1 MNFRHRSF
9 YEVLRSDFPC
19 NLYFDIEYDK
29 QFNSNC
35 VGEEA
40 IKLIRNC
47 MINFL
52 EMILT
57 IKMFDAFTKP
67 CNVDSG
73 RIRQLDASRSVKF
86 SRHLVVI
93 TSPGQYVFPNNDIV
107 SKFVNLMCN

>member
-9 YEVLRSDFPC
+9 YEVLRPDFPC

-29 QFNSNC
+29 QLNSNC

-40 IKLIRNC
+40 MKLFRNC
-47 MINFL
+47 VMNFL

-73 RIRQLDASRSVKF
+73 RIIELDASRSVKF
-86 SRHLVVI
+86 SRHLVI